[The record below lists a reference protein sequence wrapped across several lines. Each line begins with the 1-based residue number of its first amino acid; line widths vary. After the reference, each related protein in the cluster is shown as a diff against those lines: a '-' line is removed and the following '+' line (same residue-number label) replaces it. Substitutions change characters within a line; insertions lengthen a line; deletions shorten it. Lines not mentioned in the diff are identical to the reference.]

1 MFIRG
6 LDAGFRRKDGVM
18 QRSPKAGKT
27 VRRGT
32 VVTRV
37 GFIGLGKMGGP
48 MARNILKAGFTVVV
62 YDVADAPVTELV
74 EAGASRADSPAD
86 AARGSEVVFIM
97 VQADQVENVLARDH
111 GVLSG
116 AAAGTVVVD
125 GGNCDPAASRQHA
138 ADAAQMGVS
147 FLDAGCSGGPH
158 GATEST
164 LAIMVG
170 GDRPAYDRCLP
181 LFQAVGG
188 QIAYMGPSG
197 NGHLAKVVNNMITKM
212 TDFVIAESLTLG
224 LKAGLDV
231 AAMLDVLT
239 TGAARSWILSQAGEL
254 FHEEEESRYQPTFA
268 ESPRPSMEGANQLI
282 WGVRIAG
289 DLGVPVPMTGLAT
302 ELMKSAPSGGRTEV
316 FRTAAQLVYKHAG
329 EHIDSPPT

>member
-1 MFIRG
+1 MI
-6 LDAGFRRKDGVM
+6 
-18 QRSPKAGKT
+18 
-27 VRRGT
+27 
-32 VVTRV
+32 TRV

-48 MARNILKAGFTVVV
+48 MARNILKAGFSVAA
-62 YDVADAPVTELV
+62 YDISDTAVSGLV
-74 EAGASRADSPAD
+74 EAGATAADSPAD

-97 VQADQVENVLARDH
+97 VQADQVGNVLSGDQ
-111 GVLSG
+111 GVLRG

-125 GGNCDPAASRQHA
+125 GGNCDPTVTRRYA
-138 ADAAQMGVS
+138 ADAAQMGIS
-147 FLDAGCSGGPH
+147 LLDAGCSGGPH
-158 GATEST
+158 GAAEGA

-170 GDRPAYDRCLP
+170 GDRPAFDRCLP
-181 LFQAVGG
+181 VFQAVGG

-239 TGAARSWILSQAGEL
+239 TGAARSWILSQASEL
-254 FHEEEESRYQPTFA
+254 FHEEEDHRYQPTFT
-268 ESPRPSMEGANQLI
+268 ETPRPNMEAADQLI
-282 WGVRIAG
+282 WGVRMAG
-289 DLGVPVPMTGLAT
+289 ELGVPVPMAGLAT

-316 FRTAAQLVYKHAG
+316 FKTAAQLVHKHAG
-329 EHIDSPPT
+329 EHIDSPHA

>member
-1 MFIRG
+1 MQMPPF
-6 LDAGFRRKDGVM
+6 AGV
-18 QRSPKAGKT
+18 T
-27 VRRGT
+27 VGRES
-32 VVTRV
+32 VITRV
-37 GFIGLGKMGGP
+37 GFIGLGKMGGA
-48 MARNILKAGFTVVV
+48 MARNILSAGFTVFV
-62 YDVADAPVTELV
+62 YDVA
-74 EAGASRADSPAD
+74 EAGSSSRREPQAADSPAN
-86 AARGSEVVFIM
+86 AAHGSKVVFIM
-97 VQADQVENVLARDH
+97 VQADQVGNVLSGDQ

-125 GGNCDPAASRQHA
+125 GGNCDPTVSRRYA
-138 ADAAQMGVS
+138 ADSAKIGVS
-147 FLDAGCSGGPH
+147 LLDAGCSGGPH
-158 GATEST
+158 GAIEGA

-170 GDRPAYDRCLP
+170 GDRAAYDRCLP
-181 LFQAVGG
+181 VFQAVGG

-254 FHEEEESRYQPTFA
+254 FHEEEESRYQPTFT
-268 ESPRPSMEGANQLI
+268 ETPRPNMEAADQLI
-282 WGVRIAG
+282 WGVRMAG
-289 DLGVPVPMTGLAT
+289 ELGVPVPMAGLAT

-329 EHIDSPPT
+329 EHIDPHPRGHAHSL

>member
-1 MFIRG
+1 MI
-6 LDAGFRRKDGVM
+6 
-18 QRSPKAGKT
+18 
-27 VRRGT
+27 
-32 VVTRV
+32 TRV

-48 MARNILKAGFTVVV
+48 MARNILKAGFRVVV
-62 YDVADAPVTELV
+62 YDVADAPVRELV
-74 EAGASRADSPAD
+74 EAGAAAADSPAE

-97 VQADQVENVLARDH
+97 VQADQVGNVLSGDQ

-125 GGNCDPAASRQHA
+125 GGNCDPTVSRRYAAG
-138 ADAAQMGVS
+138 AAQIGVS
-147 FLDAGCSGGPH
+147 LLDAGCSGGPH
-158 GATEST
+158 GATEGS

-170 GDRPAYDRCLP
+170 GDEEAFARCLP
-181 LFQAVGG
+181 VFQAVGG

-254 FHEEEESRYQPTFA
+254 FHEEEESRYQPTFTDT
-268 ESPRPSMEGANQLI
+268 PRPNMEAADQLI
-282 WGVRIAG
+282 WGVRMAG
-289 DLGVPVPMTGLAT
+289 ELGVPVPMAGLAT
-302 ELMKSAPSGGRTEV
+302 ELMKSAPSGGRSEV

>member
-1 MFIRG
+1 MI
-6 LDAGFRRKDGVM
+6 
-18 QRSPKAGKT
+18 
-27 VRRGT
+27 
-32 VVTRV
+32 TRV

-48 MARNILKAGFTVVV
+48 MARNILKAGFRVVV
-62 YDVADAPVTELV
+62 YDVADAPVRELV
-74 EAGASRADSPAD
+74 EAGAAAADSPAE

-97 VQADQVENVLARDH
+97 VQADQVGNVLSGDQ

-125 GGNCDPAASRQHA
+125 GGNCDPTVSRRYAAG
-138 ADAAQMGVS
+138 AAQIGVS
-147 FLDAGCSGGPH
+147 LLDAGCSGGPH
-158 GATEST
+158 GAAEGS

-170 GDRPAYDRCLP
+170 GDEEAFARCLP
-181 LFQAVGG
+181 VFQAVGG

-254 FHEEEESRYQPTFA
+254 FHEEEESRYQPTFTDT
-268 ESPRPSMEGANQLI
+268 PRPNMEAANQLI
-282 WGVRIAG
+282 WGVRMAG
-289 DLGVPVPMTGLAT
+289 ELGVPVPMAGLAT
-302 ELMKSAPSGGRTEV
+302 ELMKSAPSGGRSEV

-329 EHIDSPPT
+329 EHIDSPPG